1 MNLNLS
7 PYPEYTKQ
15 TRCNNDLNLE
25 SKTDFFRPV
34 LSNVPVP
41 IISNHEHYMCDNNS
55 LQLHHLDLER
65 SSISTR
71 NNVIDSKKSAVQQSF
86 QNDYYTMNFDN
97 KNPLNFNNMNDY
109 NDHYNKQDPKKY
121 LNRNPVNTRRDL
133 LEKTRNTDR
142 QDFMKKQGGVLSDFA
157 NFNDLRCENT
167 RKDKVEIN
175 SSNYIPMA
183 RTMAI
188 PKENI

>member
-7 PYPEYTKQ
+7 PYPEHTKQ
-15 TRCNNDLNLE
+15 TRCNNNLNLE
-25 SKTDFFRPV
+25 SKNDFFRPII
-34 LSNVPVP
+34 SNVPTP
-41 IISNHEHYMCDNNS
+41 ILSNHEHYMCDNNA

-71 NNVIDSKKSAVQQSF
+71 NNTIDSKKSAVQQSF

-97 KNPLNFNNMNDY
+97 INHLNFNNNNY
-109 NDHYNKQDPKKY
+109 NDNDNYNKQDPNKY

-142 QDFMKKQGGVLSDFA
+142 QDFMKKQGGVLS

-175 SSNYIPMA
+175 SSNYVPMA